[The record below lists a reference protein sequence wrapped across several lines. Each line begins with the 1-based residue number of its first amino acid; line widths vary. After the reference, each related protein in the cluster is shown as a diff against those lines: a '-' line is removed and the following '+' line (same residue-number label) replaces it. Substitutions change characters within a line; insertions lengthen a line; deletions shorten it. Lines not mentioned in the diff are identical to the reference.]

1 MAQDIIEEIQAYCEA
16 AGISPS
22 TLGVRALGNS
32 RYFDRL
38 KRRLDKTAED
48 ADRLRTY
55 MAENPPRGDAA

>member
-1 MAQDIIEEIQAYCEA
+1 MAQDIIDEIQAYCEA

-38 KRRLDKTAED
+38 QRRIEKTAED
-48 ADRLRTY
+48 ADRLRAY
-55 MAENPPRGDAA
+55 MAENPPKEDAA